1 MPKWR
6 IIVFAIA
13 LSVPMIFGACAGLP
27 NYTFIKQSSIDKAIA
42 TARVE
47 TQSQLETLSKQRTDA
62 LKQIIDTHV
71 AREQSAS
78 DALFKSL
85 VVVTTLKSPTRP
97 EMVMGQSIQQTA
109 AQLPPATALAQAK
122 VFKDL
127 QTELDE
133 TKVSTEVLKAQYEKE
148 LGVARAEGE
157 AKTKALVE
165 LDTKV
170 KTVEA
175 EKAKVLGQALTTEKT
190 LQAAKDEIQNKQ
202 LADKTREAE
211 DAKHNEKVKMWLI
224 GILLAAAA
232 ICGIGATFVPIP
244 SLKKQLIVGSAICG
258 VAGLAI
264 PFITPWMVWCA
275 VVVCLLP
282 VVGWTIKTYH
292 DEHADAT
299 DTYRALNELKS
310 KSIEVFQ
317 KDIAPVLNDWHT
329 NPSTA
334 KRIDDRLK
342 QVGDA

>member
-1 MPKWR
+1 M
-6 IIVFAIA
+6 
-13 LSVPMIFGACAGLP
+13 AG
-27 NYTFIKQSSIDKAIA
+27 YTLAKRDSIDKAIA
-42 TARVE
+42 TTRADTEAKLTALNEQKIKALQDTIAAHE
-47 TQSQLETLSKQRTDA
+47 TREQGASDYLFKGSVTFST
-62 LKQIIDTHV
+62 LKQDQIS
-71 AREQSAS
+71 RP
-78 DALFKSL
+78 
-85 VVVTTLKSPTRP
+85 TL
-97 EMVMGQSIQQTA
+97 VMGQSIQQTST
-109 AQLPPATALAQAK
+109 QLPPATTLAQAK

-133 TKVSTEVLKAQYEKE
+133 TKVSTEVLKTQYEKE
-148 LGVARAEGE
+148 LGIARAEGE
-157 AKTKALVE
+157 AKAKALIE

-244 SLKKQLIVGSAICG
+244 SLKKQLIVGAAICG
-258 VAGLAI
+258 AAGLAI

-292 DEHADAT
+292 DEHTDAT

-317 KDIAPVLNDWHT
+317 KDVAPILDSWHT
-329 NPSTA
+329 NPATA